1 MNTNMRLWE
10 FEMKKFLLI
19 WLSAL
24 ILSASIVN
32 ASSVVKLSIAD
43 QQLLYPLPSGY
54 CNITD
59 DVTGIFLNEFLAPQT
74 KKLGL
79 PKPQLFIAPCGGDNS
94 SGYPWLWVGLA
105 KNNPIMSQN
114 AANKF
119 LAKLIDNEKALE
131 AINKKVKASNK
142 NTIETLA
149 GWDSDLDFSK
159 QKIVWADENSFLVGQ
174 HINGQVEGMKIEEVN
189 LTSTTI
195 VGEVIV
201 FTYAYNL
208 IDSQPT
214 EKDMSAMLINNAI
227 KLKRLNQ

>member
-1 MNTNMRLWE
+1 MKFDSFIMICMNTNMILWE

-119 LAKLIDNEKALE
+119 LAIPALDSLWCIVKHEKILE
-131 AINKKVKASNK
+131 VVGNKK
-142 NTIETLA
+142 IE
-149 GWDSDLDFSK
+149 
-159 QKIVWADENSFLVGQ
+159 SFLV
-174 HINGQVEGMKIEEVN
+174 HDKI
-189 LTSTTI
+189 
-195 VGEVIV
+195 
-201 FTYAYNL
+201 
-208 IDSQPT
+208 
-214 EKDMSAMLINNAI
+214 
-227 KLKRLNQ
+227 RC